1 MGTKTMASI
10 AKPISIHASTFNV
23 IKFPSTYFQVL
34 RLIILIEINLFLV
47 DPEFSLVIIQ
57 ETTFKYGLNILLIHT
72 ITLLLKCIKTLFN

>member
-34 RLIILIEINLFLV
+34 RLIIINLFLV
-47 DPEFSLVIIQ
+47 DPEFSLIIIQ
-57 ETTFKYGLNILLIHT
+57 ETPFKYGLNILLIHT
-72 ITLLLKCIKTLFN
+72 ITLLLKKSA